1 MQCTHAALIHW
12 LSHRLVDWM
21 IDWFLCRTWSL
32 CARVDIWWWFLIIGW
47 RNRSRFHSKKA
58 FRCWAIMNEALLF
71 LQPICPDSGWDT
83 LNSTCSI
90 LSTSYDFIWTPHS
103 KVHPFGVLWLLVRP
117 IVLLAKQDFDWMK
130 LMPQKRIA
138 EAEDLSNFF
147 FCKTLLPF
155 LSIFQTFVNE
165 SIPDPGWVRGSKLHS
180 SRNFESAETSL
191 WGLCCFPH
199 LQICFHYSITF
210 VNIHKLPWGTWSFA
224 TLQDPWKHSDFD
236 RMLIWS
242 AGE

>member
-1 MQCTHAALIHW
+1 MKPSCSFSLFVLILAEIPWIQHVQSW
-12 LSHRLVDWM
+12 AHHMISYEHLTQKYIRLGCFCGFWWGLSSCLQS
-21 IDWFLCRTWSL
+21 RTSTEWSWCL
-32 CARVDIWWWFLIIGW
+32 SSEKDCWSR
-47 RNRSRFHSKKA
+47 RS
-58 FRCWAIMNEALLF
+58 
-71 LQPICPDSGWDT
+71 
-83 LNSTCSI
+83 
-90 LSTSYDFIWTPHS
+90 
-103 KVHPFGVLWLLVRP
+103 
-117 IVLLAKQDFDWMK
+117 
-130 LMPQKRIA
+130 
-138 EAEDLSNFF
+138 